1 MGLVLIKSVIIVC
14 SNGLAGCG
22 NHIRIIKAAKQN
34 FTLVPTVTA
43 VSAAKVGNSPF
54 LCHCNPCPKPFYSR
68 RTSSPT
74 DFPSSV
80 KIVCML
86 CEEEEE
92 IGRL

>member
-54 LCHCNPCPKPFYSR
+54 FVSLQPLPKTILLTPYE
-68 RTSSPT
+68 
-74 DFPSSV
+74 FPD
-80 KIVCML
+80 
-86 CEEEEE
+86 
-92 IGRL
+92 RLSIIS